1 MKSAIRRLVTHRY
14 GAFSLMEISIVL
26 LIIGIIAGGMM
37 KGKDLIDAAHVRA
50 VVNDFQNLQTAF
62 ESYVNSYGS
71 IPGDDASAA
80 ERFPGVTNGDGDGTI
95 SSDDAAKI
103 FEHLF
108 AAGLIETKK
117 FKIPKIGGEYDVIS
131 EENNVKLRLSNAGKP
146 VLSKKQTIAILAKV
160 NEIFGANSNLI
171 ETDQPIS
178 QNSSQK
184 YLVKFLL
191 R

>member
-1 MKSAIRRLVTHRY
+1 M
-14 GAFSLMEISIVL
+14 
-26 LIIGIIAGGMM
+26 
-37 KGKDLIDAAHVRA
+37 
-50 VVNDFQNLQTAF
+50 
-62 ESYVNSYGS
+62 
-71 IPGDDASAA
+71 
-80 ERFPGVTNGDGDGTI
+80 
-95 SSDDAAKI
+95 
-103 FEHLF
+103 
-108 AAGLIETKK
+108 
-117 FKIPKIGGEYDVIS
+117 IS